1 MPFNY
6 KERTS
11 HMVIE
16 TVDLTVIPISE
27 ASISVLQKEK
37 NTKSELS
44 QDVSGSE
51 GYKKSKLRLWE
62 DKMIKFF
69 EALSPPTWIQKIVD
83 NIYDNMCI
91 TIKKFTL
98 NFQSQSVMGYDTIM
112 RIKFDE
118 LVIQPTNSEWVNHF
132 SSEAKFLYKY
142 YPT

>member
-6 KERTS
+6 KASTS
-11 HMVIE
+11 NMVIE

-37 NTKSELS
+37 STKSELN

-98 NFQSQSVMGYDTIM
+98 NF
-112 RIKFDE
+112 
-118 LVIQPTNSEWVNHF
+118 
-132 SSEAKFLYKY
+132 
-142 YPT
+142 